1 MSDRFPPLPPMEP
14 GDDEAASE
22 PSPFELLMA
31 EAGDALHLPEPT
43 FWPDIPLADLPG
55 EFDALRAWV
64 EDLVARYPHLD
75 VHYVPL
81 CWFRHPSHVEAL
93 AALRDHERVSF
104 SPASP
109 ATSPAQWQ
117 TMFAQIEARLRLYT
131 DAAGCLSTHREQICP
146 LVPPPDDE
154 WAAFVA
160 DETATRRAAL
170 ARKAATEIGS
180 RPLASGIELIKKED
194 P

>member
-1 MSDRFPPLPPMEP
+1 MSDRFPPLPPEP
-14 GDDEAASE
+14 DDDEAGE

-31 EAGDALHLPEPT
+31 EAGDALQLPEPT
-43 FWPDIPLADLPG
+43 FWPDIPLADLAG
-55 EFDALRAWV
+55 ELDALRAWV
-64 EDLVARYPHLD
+64 EGLVRRYPHLD
-75 VHYVPL
+75 VHFIPP
-81 CWFRHPSHVEAL
+81 CWYRHPSHVEAL

-131 DAAGCLSTHREQICP
+131 DAAGCLSTHREQVCP
-146 LVPPPDDE
+146 LVPPSDDE
-154 WAAFVA
+154 WAEFVA
-160 DETATRRAAL
+160 GEVAARRADL
-170 ARKAATEIGS
+170 LHKAAAAEIGS
-180 RPLASGIELIKKED
+180 RLPSPATEEIKED